1 MFLTKGVSCEN
12 NLIESISE
20 ITKHSD
26 SIIEIRHL
34 NYSSI
39 LEVGIV
45 CVITCFDIQERL
57 FGQLNDTLT
66 ILSSIP
72 QTVAS
77 ALSGYILSRAKPGL
91 CQLLQ
96 HYVVREINHEDY

>member
-1 MFLTKGVSCEN
+1 MFLAKGMFCEN
-12 NLIESISE
+12 NLIELISE
-20 ITKHSD
+20 ITKQSN

-34 NYSSI
+34 NYSPI

-57 FGQLNDTLT
+57 LDQLNDTLAT
-66 ILSSIP
+66 LSSIP

-77 ALSGYILSRAKPGL
+77 ALPSYILCRAKPGL

-96 HYVVREINHEDY
+96 HYVVKEINHENY

>member
-1 MFLTKGVSCEN
+1 MFLTKGVSFED
-12 NLIESISE
+12 NLIESIYEFAIQSG
-20 ITKHSD
+20 

-34 NYSSI
+34 NYSPI

-57 FGQLNDTLT
+57 LGQSNDTLAT
-66 ILSSIP
+66 LSSIP

-77 ALSGYILSRAKPGL
+77 ALSGYIQCRAKPGL

-96 HYVVREINHEDY
+96 HYVVGRINHANY

>member
-20 ITKHSD
+20 ITRQSD

-34 NYSSI
+34 NYSRI
-39 LEVGIV
+39 LEVGVV

-57 FGQLNDTLT
+57 FDQLNDTLT
-66 ILSSIP
+66 ILSPIP

-77 ALSGYILSRAKPGL
+77 ALPGYILCRAKPRL
-91 CQLLQ
+91 CELRQL
-96 HYVVREINHEDY
+96 YVVREINHENY

>member
-1 MFLTKGVSCEN
+1 MFLTKGVSFED

-20 ITKHSD
+20 FAKQSG

-34 NYSSI
+34 NYSPI

-57 FGQLNDTLT
+57 LGQSNDTLAT
-66 ILSSIP
+66 LSSIP

-77 ALSGYILSRAKPGL
+77 ALSGYILCRAKPGL

-96 HYVVREINHEDY
+96 HYVVGRINHENY